1 MFPSWALRLRAFGDT
16 RRANG
21 GARCPSMGRA
31 LAALGPAL
39 RRLKSFQTILYSR
52 RPWRSP
58 FAAPQLPAALRRS
71 KSAVQ
76 PILSNEAEF
85 RTHLRRTRQSRHKGG
100 FGAGA
105 IQQTAQ
111 GTDCKRAR
119 VPNISVLPPKLP
131 PKVRDARLFR
141 GCKNR
146 MIAVWTKPSAR
157 PFADLNSPNGKFFA
171 RAGTR
176 GFRLVPPP
184 DFAIPPGRQFRAR
197 E

>member
-21 GARCPSMGRA
+21 GARSPIHGPRPRCARASPS
-31 LAALGPAL
+31 PS
-39 RRLKSFQTILYSR
+39 KIVPDLYSR